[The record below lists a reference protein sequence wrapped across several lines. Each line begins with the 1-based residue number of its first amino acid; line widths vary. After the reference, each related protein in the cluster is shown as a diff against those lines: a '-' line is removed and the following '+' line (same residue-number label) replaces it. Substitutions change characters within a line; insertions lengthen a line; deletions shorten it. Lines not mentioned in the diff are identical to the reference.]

1 MTRVIA
7 ANFGSRWTALVVVE
21 HILIVLSV
29 LVAATISFGWPG
41 WWEAASTVGWRAMLI
56 ASVLQV
62 CLHYCDLYDVRT
74 LADRRDMISGLLR
87 AIGSASLV
95 LALLY
100 FWNPRLIVG
109 RGVFVMASILI
120 IGVVAGWRIAFEWLS
135 LRAAPAERL
144 LIVGTSAAALT
155 LARELFSRRGE
166 LGVEL
171 VGFVDPDPEK
181 VGMPMINPGVIGS
194 IDDIPSIVRDR
205 RVDRVVV
212 CLADARGK
220 LPMDQLLA
228 MKLNQGVRFDHLA
241 SVYEQYTGKIAVEN
255 LRPSWMIFS
264 EGFRKGLWLS
274 MSKRVCD
281 IVLSLIGLV
290 LTMPMMALV
299 AIAVRMTSSGPA
311 LYSQTRVGKDGKP
324 FTIWKFR
331 SMNVDAEAATG
342 AVWAQVHDP
351 RVTPVGRFLRRTRLD
366 EIPQLFSVLKGDMS
380 VVGPRPERPEF
391 VAELTERIPY
401 YGQRHV
407 VRPGVTGWA
416 QVRHPYGSSVND
428 TIEKLQYD
436 LFYIKHMSPGF
447 DLFITLETV
456 KTVLVRAGS

>member
-29 LVAATISFGWPG
+29 FVAATISFGWPG
-41 WWEAASTVGWRAMLI
+41 WWEAASTFGWRAMLI

-100 FWNPRLIVG
+100 FWNPRLVIG

-120 IGVVAGWRIAFEWLS
+120 IGVVAGWRIAFDWLS

-290 LTMPMMALV
+290 LTLPMMVLV
-299 AIAVRMTSSGPA
+299 AIAVRMTSPGPA

-436 LFYIKHMSPGF
+436 LFYIKHMSPGL